1 MNITTFIKYLF
12 LASLVSV
19 VMFFLVDQFIPLRP
33 HVTLLWWSLVCFI
46 LMAMIIYFLIDRSM
60 RYANGKSVI
69 GLVILNVFLKLVVS
83 FGFVAMYVKNYQP
96 QQKLFI
102 VPFLMTYLIFAIF
115 ETWFLNIQ
123 ARGVK

>member
-1 MNITTFIKYLF
+1 
-12 LASLVSV
+12 
-19 VMFFLVDQFIPLRP
+19 
-33 HVTLLWWSLVCFI
+33 
-46 LMAMIIYFLIDRSM
+46 M